1 MGQGHRVTFNMNTS
15 LTEITKAYTSYM
27 KSKEAK
33 GSLTIGGQASGYL
46 EKDSW
51 LPLLLFAGNK
61 KNRKLDLETVP

>member
-1 MGQGHRVTFNMNTS
+1 
-15 LTEITKAYTSYM
+15 M